1 MDAAP
6 LTETAYWLGFS
17 RVVEIGAKRFALL
30 LRAFGSAQAA
40 WKAHERD
47 LRAAGLTETPL
58 NNLLRVRDQ
67 LDLNA
72 EMRRIAS
79 YGARIITQLD
89 PEYPALLRTID
100 DSPILL
106 YIRGTLIADDSKAI
120 AIVGTRRA
128 SQYGLDVTT
137 KLARDLTQQGVT
149 IVSGLAQ
156 GIDAAA
162 HKAALEAGGRTI
174 AVLGCGIDDVYPRE
188 HRALAE
194 HIVAQGAVITE
205 FPPGAKPERHHF
217 PRRNRIIS
225 GISLGVLITE
235 APENS
240 GALITAAC
248 AADQGRDVFAVPGSI
263 FHANSAG
270 TNRLIQD
277 GAKPILQM
285 NDILDEL
292 NLAYTTVQVR
302 QMTGHIAPENEIEN
316 RILSLLSGSPKH
328 IDELVRESGLE
339 TAAVSSTLAIL
350 ELKGL
355 ARSTGN
361 MQYCLPL

>member
-1 MDAAP
+1 MADTT

-17 RVVEIGAKRFALL
+17 RVAEVGARRFALL
-30 LRAFGSAQAA
+30 RQAFGSAQAA
-40 WKAHERD
+40 WQADERD
-47 LRAAGLTETPL
+47 LRAAGLTGTPL
-58 NNLLRVRDQ
+58 SNLLRTRAQ
-67 LDLNA
+67 IDLHA
-72 EMRRIAS
+72 EMLRVAS
-79 YGARIITQLD
+79 LGARVITQLD
-89 PEYPALLRTID
+89 REYPSLLRAIED
-100 DSPILL
+100 APLLL
-106 YIRGTLIADDSKAI
+106 YVRGKLTENDSKAI

-137 KLARDLTQQGVT
+137 RLTRELTQHGVT
-149 IVSGLAQ
+149 IVSGLAH

-188 HRALAE
+188 HRGLAE
-194 HIVAQGAVITE
+194 RIVAQGAIITE

-235 APENS
+235 APEDS

-248 AADQGRDVFAVPGSI
+248 ASDQGRDVFAVPGSI

-277 GAKPILQM
+277 GAKPVLQTS
-285 NDILDEL
+285 DILEEL
-292 NLAYTTVQVR
+292 NLTFTDIHMR
-302 QMTGHIAPENEIEN
+302 QMTDMIVPENELESKV
-316 RILSLLSGSPKH
+316 LSLLSSSPKH

-355 ARSTGN
+355 ARSTGH